1 MNLIKWLWYVYLTN
15 PLQLMQK
22 MLEEYYKQYT
32 SGEITENEYLIR
44 IKPIDKEI
52 DRLEMATL
60 QDIPVWRGS
69 S

>member
-1 MNLIKWLWYVYLTN
+1 MFITN

-22 MLEEYYKQYT
+22 MLEEYYNQYT
-32 SGEITENEYLIR
+32 SGEITEKEYLFR
-44 IKPIDKEI
+44 IKPVDKEI